1 MRPRPAVYAKRGLKM
16 SNSRLV
22 ATRFIGASWWYAL
35 GIRFQVSPSRGEVS
49 PSHMTTT
56 FLLDVCETHLD
67 EAEWFWTRWEHALAA
82 PDYDLADTAEVEER
96 LLAHVDGLSE
106 GGPPVVEALLR
117 PALESEEL
125 ARVSAAF
132 LAFLQSHPPA
142 EEVRAWVCDTV
153 PAQHSAMRRVL
164 EVCDWEGVGTALLPL
179 LEGTDTELQA
189 LVLDALVF
197 REELPDEVLAD
208 FLPHEDPRMRMAAM
222 RGLRT
227 LPRTN
232 ARALLSSALASVNPV
247 IRDAAIEWGLA
258 VGSQEAWAVCRQAVK
273 QQGRESLVLW
283 AMGADEEDVAL
294 LVDLLRIPERRAGAL
309 WALGF
314 SGRVTAAEACLEWM
328 EDAQV
333 SRLAGEAFSSI
344 TGLSMDGPHA
354 LPPEPPLEEPIP
366 LEMENLDADLTP
378 RPEDDLPRP
387 DAEAVAA
394 WWRGARGR
402 FVRGTRYWLGQ
413 PFQGELLLTALER
426 GPMRR
431 RHVWAR
437 ELEIRSRRACRVESR
452 ALTRRQRVELKRAA
466 SMGIRLPGASF
477 ARLLTG

>member
-1 MRPRPAVYAKRGLKM
+1 M
-16 SNSRLV
+16 
-22 ATRFIGASWWYAL
+22 
-35 GIRFQVSPSRGEVS
+35 
-49 PSHMTTT
+49 TT

-67 EAEWFWTRWEHALAA
+67 EAEWFWTRWEHAQAA
-82 PDYDLADTAEVEER
+82 PDYDMADTAEVEER

-117 PALESEEL
+117 PALASEEL

-132 LAFLQSHPPA
+132 LAVLQSRPPA
-142 EEVRAWVCDTV
+142 EEVRAWVADTA
-153 PAQHSAMRRVL
+153 PSQHPAMRRAL
-164 EVCDWEGVGTALLPL
+164 EVCDSKGVGAALLPL
-179 LEGTDTELQA
+179 LEGKEPELQA
-189 LVLDALVF
+189 LALDALVF

-208 FLPHEDPRMRMAAM
+208 FLSHQDPRMQMAAM
-222 RGLRT
+222 RGLRM

-258 VGSQEAWAVCRQAVK
+258 VGSREAWEVCGQAVK
-273 QQGRESLVLW
+273 QPGRESLVLW

-294 LVDLLRIPERRAGAL
+294 LVDLLSVPERRADAL

-314 SGRVTAAEACLEWM
+314 SGRVTAAEACLKWM
-328 EDAQV
+328 GDARV

-344 TGLSMDGPHA
+344 TGLSMDGPYV
-354 LPPEPPLEEPIP
+354 LPDEPPPEEPVPLE
-366 LEMENLDADLTP
+366 LEDLEADLAL

-394 WWRGARGR
+394 WWRESRGR
-402 FVRGTRYWLGQ
+402 FVKGTRYWLGQ

-437 ELEIRSRRACRVESR
+437 EVAIRSGRACRVATR
-452 ALTRRQRVELKRAA
+452 ALTRRQRVELKRAV
-466 SMGIRLPGASF
+466 SVGTRLPVAPF
-477 ARLLTG
+477 ARLLAG